1 MNKKKIIGIL
11 LVCIFI
17 LVCAGCQKQNV
28 VKEGISTSKVEA
40 VMQEEVFQTKS
51 DRNKTD
57 ND

>member
-28 VKEGISTSKVEA
+28 VKEYRHLKW
-40 VMQEEVFQTKS
+40 
-51 DRNKTD
+51 RR
-57 ND
+57 